1 MKQPRYCYSL
11 FKTQKQG
18 YMLLYQYI
26 YMCIYQ
32 HCYSL
37 NYFEFN
43 SHPTYYLSFLF
54 PNLEFFYSIIHLKNH
69 IIKGNIP
76 QILCCEVTLLALR

>member
-11 FKTQKQG
+11 FKTQKKG

-26 YMCIYQ
+26 YVYMCIYQ

-37 NYFEFN
+37 NYF
-43 SHPTYYLSFLF
+43 
-54 PNLEFFYSIIHLKNH
+54 
-69 IIKGNIP
+69 
-76 QILCCEVTLLALR
+76 